1 VLERILELIKAGKNV
16 DEISRELSISREEVE
31 GALKILESMGYVE
44 RVELGSSAC
53 ETCPLKNVCSG
64 SCFRFKGKVYA
75 PTEFHLEKK
84 KKGNRR

>member
-1 VLERILELIKAGKNV
+1 MLERILELIKAGKNV

-44 RVELGSSAC
+44 RVELGSPAC
-53 ETCPLKNVCSG
+53 ETCPLKSVCPG

-75 PTEFHLEKK
+75 PLEFHPGRKK
-84 KKGNRR
+84 EGGKE